1 MSRTEIEIREQVVIQ
16 APPEEVFALVVH
28 PERRLQLGPDWGDY
42 QILEF
47 SPDYPQAGS
56 SYRLE
61 PVGEEAA
68 SFAVRVTANEPGRIF
83 SYQIEDES
91 ALRADWLLEPAPE
104 GTRLTYRARFE
115 EAVSPEEEA
124 TSSEDSPE
132 RRELEEA
139 EKDFGVRLR
148 MTREETAGRDAR
160 AWLGSIKRYAELREG
175 VLRLG
180 MRRLFDR
187 FILPMRAEQR
197 RVILALIG
205 LQIVMFLTF
214 VAAAVGLGIASLI
227 F

>member
-1 MSRTEIEIREQVVIQ
+1 MSRTEIEVQEQVVIQ
-16 APPEEVFALVVH
+16 APPEEVFALLVH
-28 PERRLQLGPDWGDY
+28 PERRMQLGPDWGDY
-42 QILEF
+42 QIIEF
-47 SPDYPQAGS
+47 STDYPQEGS

-61 PVGEEAA
+61 PVGEETA
-68 SFAVRVTANEPGRIF
+68 SLVVRITANESGRLF
-83 SYQIEDES
+83 SYHVEDNS
-91 ALRADWLLEPAPE
+91 ALRADWLLEPALE

-115 EAVSPEEEA
+115 EVVSPEEAA
-124 TSSEDSPE
+124 TSSEDSP
-132 RRELEEA
+132 ELEEA

-175 VLRLG
+175 LVRIS